1 MLVKEWEMNFEEIYN
16 EMNLYELENR
26 LQNITPQLDI
36 SIFEMIKEVYE
47 GNGHGMMYT
56 LWEGT
61 KRALLSEW
69 TDIRNVF
76 VTIVIIILISAVF
89 ATFKDTFENAQ
100 IAEISFYINYLI
112 LIVIFTNIF
121 GIILEIGEDSLK
133 NIEEFMRIFFPT
145 FFLIVG
151 STAGIGTGIA
161 YYQLAGG
168 VIYLVEWCLLS
179 ILLPAVSVYMLF
191 VLMNGIWEE
200 ERLAL
205 FLEIFQKGIKF
216 LLKLLL
222 GILTGASMIQ
232 SMILPIIDRVKEEA
246 AYKAVEAIP
255 GVGEVAEGALRIWL
269 GSAALIKNSIGI
281 VGCILLISICMIPIV
296 KITIYGCF
304 FKITAAILGI
314 VGDKK
319 MINCTNQVGDGVFM
333 VLQTVGYGVLFFVV
347 LIAITIY
354 TTNGG
359 F

>member
-1 MLVKEWEMNFEEIYN
+1 MEFEEIYN
-16 EMNLYELENR
+16 EMNLQGLENR
-26 LQNITPQLDI
+26 LQNLTPQLEI

-47 GNGHGMMYT
+47 GNGSGIINT
-56 LWEGT
+56 LWNGV
-61 KRALLSEW
+61 KKALLLEW
-69 TDIRNVF
+69 ADIKNIF
-76 VTIVIIILISAVF
+76 ITIVIVILISAVF
-89 ATFKDTFENAQ
+89 STFKDTFQNAQ
-100 IAEISFYINYLI
+100 IAEISFYINYLL

-121 GIILEIGEDSLK
+121 GTILEIGENSLK
-133 NIEEFMRIFFPT
+133 NIEAFMRIFFPT

-151 STAGIGTGIA
+151 STVGVGTGIG
-161 YYQLAGG
+161 YYQIAGG

-179 ILLPAVSVYMLF
+179 ILLPAVSTYMLF

-200 ERLAL
+200 EKLAL

-216 LLKLLL
+216 FLKLLL

-232 SMILPIIDRVKEEA
+232 SMIVPIIDRVKGETV
-246 AYKAVEAIP
+246 YKAVEAIP

-269 GSAALIKNSIGI
+269 GSAVLIKNSIGI
-281 VGCILLISICMIPIV
+281 VGCILLIGLCMVPVV
-296 KITIYGCF
+296 KIMIFGCF

-359 F
+359 L